1 MKIETG
7 SSETTSNIKSAGRS
21 FTIQAS
27 GKAFRVLSNS
37 LYNHKILAVVREIS
51 CNARDAH
58 AMVGKLDQPFL
69 AKLPSM
75 EDLHFTV
82 RDYGPGLSPDDMMES
97 YTTYFGS
104 TKTGD
109 NSAIGGFGLGS
120 KSPLSYATSFQVCT
134 YFHGVKTTF
143 LAFQN
148 DNGEPDIYQLAQQDT
163 SEPNGLEVI
172 VPVQESDVRKF
183 RASAEHV
190 FRHFGTAPTIQ
201 IGKQIV
207 TTGFDSKEL
216 DATIQRE
223 VMYED
228 GRCGRFYSYNKP
240 LSEISGGAL
249 WAQMGDVIY
258 PITTTAVFDNQKPD
272 EVKIQRFFDSG
283 RFGKLIVECKI
294 GELDLN
300 AGREGLSYDR
310 ATIGRLKTILSMIH
324 SKLINE
330 VNADIAK
337 ASHYDVAL
345 RDCFKFQQF
354 FGRDSIYGMFTW
366 RGMKIDLSNTST
378 FPSME
383 KALPEWKNLIDRL
396 VTTGGGNGMR
406 YAVLSNVRG
415 EAIVR
420 QLTGANIGRV
430 GLNFEREVEVVIVDE
445 PLTGSRGTLKD
456 RLIKKFGY
464 SQSFNEKSIVV
475 LKVSNIVFSK
485 NTNNTTE
492 SASCVYKDVAK
503 HRDALRA
510 VINANTIVK
519 NVQFLSDLPVADVK
533 PKAPGISTA
542 NGIRRVAEEAYTQV
556 VGQKGNNHLYKA
568 VNFTTAEFDPEATSK
583 RIYIE
588 GNKSQISF
596 KNGLYST
603 SRTANRSYWDNTS
616 TEVLSLLHAWAEH
629 HATTQKSKNFTLF
642 YLNEK
647 QIEQVK
653 DNKNWVTA
661 ESQMFDDFAEMIK
674 GAGKYS
680 ALKLDSPTVTDNE
693 VLMALKAG
701 SKDFAARVKQW
712 NELSGQRNS
721 NSFSHHGFGGL
732 MLKLMVKTIETQWK
746 EFTDK
751 AAVDVALYP
760 TYEAWSKVF
769 RSSKTISFTLYIESM
784 SAVVALGSFNRWNS
798 SDKWKPEICSIWDQ
812 TPNKIA
818 VTDYLDQFFTGK

>member
-7 SSETTSNIKSAGRS
+7 SSETTSNIQSAGRS

-58 AMVGKLDQPFL
+58 AMVGKLNQPFL
-69 AKLPSM
+69 VNLPAM

-82 RDYGPGLSPDDMMES
+82 RDYGPGLSPEDVMGM

-109 NSAIGGFGLGS
+109 NDAIGGFGLGS

-134 YFHGVKTTF
+134 YFNGVKTTF

-163 SEPNGLEVI
+163 QEPNGLEVI
-172 VPVQESDVRKF
+172 VPVNESDVRKF

-190 FRHFGTAPTIQ
+190 FRHFAVPPTIN
-201 IGKQIV
+201 IGKMHAV
-207 TTGFDSKEL
+207 TGFDANEL
-216 DATIQRE
+216 HATIQRE
-223 VMYED
+223 VDYE
-228 GRCGRFYSYNKP
+228 GGKCGRFFNYTKP
-240 LSEISGGAL
+240 LSEISNGPL

-258 PITTTAVFDNQKPD
+258 PITTSAVFDNQKQD
-272 EVKIQRFFDSG
+272 EVKIMRFFDSG
-283 RFGKLIVECKI
+283 RFGKLIIDCKI

-330 VNADIAK
+330 ANAEIAK

-345 RDCFKFQQF
+345 RESYKFQQF
-354 FGRDSIYGMFTW
+354 FGRDAIYGMFTW
-366 RGMKIDLSNTST
+366 RGKKVDLSNTST

-383 KALPEWKNLIDRL
+383 KLLPEWKSMIDHL
-396 VTTGGGNGMR
+396 VDTGGGNGMR

-430 GLNFEREVEVVIVDE
+430 GLNFEREVEVIIVDE
-445 PLTGSRGTLKD
+445 PLTGARGTLKD

-475 LKVSNIVFSK
+475 LKVSDIVYNK

-503 HRDALRA
+503 NRDALKK
-510 VINANTIVK
+510 VVGENTIVK
-519 NVQFLSDLPVADVK
+519 NIQFLSDLPIADVK
-533 PKAPGISTA
+533 PKTAGVSTA
-542 NGIRRVAEEAYTQV
+542 NGVRRVAEETYAQV
-556 VGQKGNNHLYKA
+556 VGQKGKNHLYKA
-568 VNFTTAEFDPEATSK
+568 MNFTTCEFDPEATSK

-588 GNKSQISF
+588 GNKSNVKF
-596 KNGLYST
+596 KGVEYGT
-603 SRTANRSYWDNTS
+603 SRTANTSYWDNTKNDD
-616 TEVLSLLHAWAEH
+616 VNLLHAWAEH
-629 HATTQKSKNFTLF
+629 HATLQKAKNFTLY

-647 QIEQVK
+647 QIEEIK

-661 ESQMFDDFAEMIK
+661 ETQMFDDFAAMIK
-674 GAGKYS
+674 GAGKYG
-680 ALKLDSPTVTDNE
+680 ALKLESPTITDNE
-693 VLMALKAG
+693 VLATLKAG
-701 SKDFAARVKQW
+701 SKDFAARVKEW
-712 NELSGQRNS
+712 NELSGQRDS
-721 NSFSHHGFGGL
+721 NSFSHYGFGGL
-732 MLKLMVKTIETQWK
+732 MLKVMVKDIETRWT
-746 EFTDK
+746 EFTTK
-751 AAVDVALYP
+751 AAVDAVLYP

-769 RSSKTISFTLYIESM
+769 RSSKSIAFTTYIEKM
-784 SAVVALGSFNRWNS
+784 SAVCALAGFNRWNES
-798 SDKWKPEICSIWDQ
+798 GKWKPEICSIWDQ